1 MIGSIFLFILFP
13 FLAFEGD
20 QSRQTSH
27 FHRYITPI
35 SIILSIGSS
44 VISSIAMS
52 MLIHGD
58 KSSCIRTK
66 DIANSVVSGGIA
78 AGAASFYITTPYL
91 AILIG
96 TISGMLQYWFD
107 NWLEYALFRRI
118 GLITTNS
125 FSLFCLQSLLGAIFA
140 AAYNSRITN
149 ITNDGYNFNS
159 NFKDSGY

>member
-1 MIGSIFLFILFP
+1 M
-13 FLAFEGD
+13 
-20 QSRQTSH
+20 
-27 FHRYITPI
+27 
-35 SIILSIGSS
+35 
-44 VISSIAMS
+44 ISSIAMS

-58 KSSCIRTK
+58 KSSCIRIK

-91 AILIG
+91 AIIIG
-96 TISGMLQYWFD
+96 TISGMLQYSFD

-125 FSLFCLQSLLGAIFA
+125 FSLFCLQSFLGAIFA
-140 AAYNSRITN
+140 AAYNGRIRN
-149 ITNDGYNFNS
+149 ITNDGYTFNS

>member
-1 MIGSIFLFILFP
+1 
-13 FLAFEGD
+13 
-20 QSRQTSH
+20 
-27 FHRYITPI
+27 
-35 SIILSIGSS
+35 
-44 VISSIAMS
+44 

-58 KSSCIRTK
+58 KSSCIRIK

-91 AILIG
+91 AIIIG

-125 FSLFCLQSLLGAIFA
+125 FSLFCLQSFLGAIFA
-140 AAYNSRITN
+140 AAYNGRITN
-149 ITNDGYNFNS
+149 ITNDGYTFNS